1 MKILLIEQIGEKD
14 FFPTYYFKNNG
25 HEVVQFDLYDYYTT
39 YLYRVFK
46 KITLINW
53 KKWISHKIFEK
64 VVSCEPDII
73 LFYNLEYLELNTLFK
88 IKNFSPEIRLFC
100 WHGDDFLNP
109 KFNSIIQRQKLPLI
123 DVHFTPRQHL
133 ANEYLNL
140 GAKDVIK
147 VNWYYKS
154 KREFPSQSIYDI
166 SFFGSID
173 KKRDFYIGQLN
184 FQNFVIGGYGWNK
197 KNINA
202 REIYKHVSLDRMND
216 LISCSK
222 ISLNFL
228 TDSNRDRTNF
238 RNFEIPSQY
247 SLQISERTEE
257 ICDIFGEDIGI
268 ICFQS
273 PEELNDK
280 IEFYLKNDSLRNKI
294 ISNSFNIISDKKYSV
309 EFQLDIIQKRI
320 LNYQ

>member
-1 MKILLIEQIGEKD
+1 M
-14 FFPTYYFKNNG
+14 
-25 HEVVQFDLYDYYTT
+25 YDYYTT

-64 VVSCEPDII
+64 VVSCKPDII

-184 FQNFVIGGYGWNK
+184 FQNFV
-197 KNINA
+197 
-202 REIYKHVSLDRMND
+202 
-216 LISCSK
+216 
-222 ISLNFL
+222 
-228 TDSNRDRTNF
+228 
-238 RNFEIPSQY
+238 
-247 SLQISERTEE
+247 
-257 ICDIFGEDIGI
+257 
-268 ICFQS
+268 
-273 PEELNDK
+273 
-280 IEFYLKNDSLRNKI
+280 
-294 ISNSFNIISDKKYSV
+294 
-309 EFQLDIIQKRI
+309 
-320 LNYQ
+320 